1 MLFAVKYVAGR
12 FAGTRMVNAETPERA
27 IERVRSRLRE
37 ELPVETKQVESYEVA
52 LPGEPLDP

>member
-1 MLFAVKYVAGR
+1 
-12 FAGTRMVNAETPERA
+12 MVNAETPERA